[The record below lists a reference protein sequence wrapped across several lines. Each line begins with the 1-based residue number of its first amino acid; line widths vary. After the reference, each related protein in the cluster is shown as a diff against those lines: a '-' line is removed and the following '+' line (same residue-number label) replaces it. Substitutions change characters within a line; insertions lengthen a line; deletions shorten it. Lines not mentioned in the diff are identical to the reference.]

1 MSTADVTI
9 GVEDN
14 LQHTWK
20 LLDKSI
26 WCESYRRTKR
36 SRLLTDSKR
45 CSAKM
50 YELVYS
56 LVCNIHC
63 LWYNVLALFV
73 LQEISPGN
81 GTTVDREIFVCRN
94 FCLLNFRH

>member
-26 WCESYRRTKR
+26 WCESYRHTKR

-50 YELVYS
+50 YGPAIVLSAIFIACGIMS
-56 LVCNIHC
+56 LHS
-63 LWYNVLALFV
+63 LF
-73 LQEISPGN
+73 
-81 GTTVDREIFVCRN
+81 CKK
-94 FCLLNFRH
+94 